1 VVNTAL
7 GAIGVPAEDQ
17 VMQLH
22 LPESMRPTDPYA
34 QLGAEIGPYLIP
46 GLGAER
52 TAAALAS
59 TASAGRAERIATQG
73 LIC

>member
-34 QLGAEIGPYLIP
+34 QLGAEIGPYLS
-46 GLGAER
+46 LGSVLSVLR
-52 TAAALAS
+52 RRWPLRRVLAAQSVLRLR
-59 TASAGRAERIATQG
+59 G
-73 LIC
+73 